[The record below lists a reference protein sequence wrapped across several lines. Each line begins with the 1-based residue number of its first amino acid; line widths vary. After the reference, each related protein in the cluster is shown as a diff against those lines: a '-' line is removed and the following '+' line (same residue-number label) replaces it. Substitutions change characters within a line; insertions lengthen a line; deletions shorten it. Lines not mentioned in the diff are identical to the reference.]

1 MMEYTIKKN
10 GGYLVVEFE
19 GEIDL
24 YCSPDARKIILKEL
38 KKGKDI
44 LIDLSKVSY
53 IDSSGVACLVEGF
66 QIANEK
72 EVKFALLGVSQS
84 ALNVLKLARLDNVF
98 NIYSSIDDIQ

>member
-1 MMEYTIKKN
+1 MEYKISKN
-10 GGYLVVEFE
+10 GGYSIIELE

-38 KKGKDI
+38 KNGDNI

-53 IDSSGVACLVEGF
+53 IDSSGIACLVEGY
-66 QIANEK
+66 QVANEK
-72 EVKFALLGVSQS
+72 KIQFALLGVSQG

-98 NIYSSIDDIQ
+98 KIYNSIDDIK

>member
-1 MMEYTIKKN
+1 MMEYKINKN
-10 GGYLVVEFE
+10 GSYSVIELE

-38 KKGKDI
+38 KNGGDM

-66 QIANEK
+66 QVANEK
-72 EVKFALLGVSQS
+72 KTKFALLGVSQS

-98 NIYSSIDDIQ
+98 KIYNSIDEI